1 MTPLA
6 RSIAGIVGAAVCG
19 MTGGSACWADEAIP
33 VWSPAQVS
41 DASDRAYEPTAIRL
55 IDHADHAIAMAM
67 YLIQETRDDRHPV
80 NRLLKDLVD
89 AAQRGIRVE
98 LYLNTR
104 FQGGH
109 LDLKSRWLTR
119 LRAAG
124 GQVVAL
130 PVRRRLHD
138 KLLIVD
144 ERYVLEG
151 STNWSV
157 EALKNNWES
166 DTLMDA
172 PALAQQKLARLH
184 RLGEAQAEE
193 STRQLPDT
201 PLPETATFP
210 AAWLARGGVF
220 PRLVSAGDE
229 RGMDLLLLLVRLS
242 AWRHESAFPVPLEPM
257 AIDLGMPGS
266 WSETALRRQ
275 VIKALRRLRARA
287 KVVDVTFAHGQDAW
301 VRFPEVEGPTV
312 TVPVEALQ
320 PARLAREPA
329 AVTYLTLLGPD
340 AATLPLNDLQQR
352 TGVSAALL
360 RRAQRALSGAPA
372 G

>member
-1 MTPLA
+1 MTPTL
-6 RSIAGIVGAAVCG
+6 RTITGIIGVAAACGAPP
-19 MTGGSACWADEAIP
+19 SACWAEEAVP

-41 DASDRAYEPTAIRL
+41 EASDRAYEPTAIRL
-55 IDHADHAIAMAM
+55 MDHAERSIAMAM

-80 NRLLKDLVD
+80 NRLLKDLVE
-89 AAQRGIRVE
+89 AAQRGVHVE

-104 FQGGH
+104 FSGGRV
-109 LDLKSRWLTR
+109 DLKSRWLTR

-124 GQVVAL
+124 GQIIAL
-130 PVRRRLHD
+130 PAHRRLHD

-184 RLGEAQAEE
+184 RFGEAQQAAVAQ
-193 STRQLPDT
+193 QLPDT
-201 PLPETATFP
+201 PLPDTAPLP
-210 AAWLARGGVF
+210 AAWLARGGPI
-220 PRLVSAGDE
+220 PRLVAAGDE
-229 RGMDLLLLLVRLS
+229 QGMDLLLLLVRLS
-242 AWRHESAFPVPLEPM
+242 AWRHEPAFSVPLDPM
-257 AIDLGMPGS
+257 ALDLGMPGA
-266 WSETALRRQ
+266 WDAAARRRQ
-275 VIKALRRLRARA
+275 MLKVFRRLRARIKA
-287 KVVDVTFAHGQDAW
+287 VEITVTRGEDVW
-301 VRFPEVEGPTV
+301 VRLPDDGGPTV
-312 TVPVEALQ
+312 IVPMDALQ

-329 AVTYLTLLGPD
+329 VVTYLTLLGSGV
-340 AATLPLNDLQQR
+340 AALPLKDLQQR
-352 TGVSAALL
+352 TGLSAGLL